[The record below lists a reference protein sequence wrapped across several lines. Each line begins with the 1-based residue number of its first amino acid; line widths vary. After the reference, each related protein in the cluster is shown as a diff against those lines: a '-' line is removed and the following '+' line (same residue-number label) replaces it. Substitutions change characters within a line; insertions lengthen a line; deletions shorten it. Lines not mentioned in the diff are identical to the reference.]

1 MRLLTRGANDT
12 YVVELSPAEYEA
24 ALALWSSPASSEPL
38 SDDAISAWEQV
49 FVTEI
54 DRLHL
59 PTSARNALCR
69 SVSPGNPFWGAK
81 TGRGKNPALI
91 VYGLPTWAEWC
102 DRVLKDDLVAHL
114 GYLRNFSHVSYGR
127 LKQAIKTQRK
137 ETEPDVFNNP
147 PIAAY

>member
-1 MRLLTRGANDT
+1 MRLIAHGSNDG

-24 ALALWSSPASSEPL
+24 ALALWPLPSLPEPL
-38 SDDAISAWEQV
+38 SEDAIFAWQRV

-59 PTSARNALCR
+59 PTYARNALCR
-69 SVSPGNPFWGAK
+69 SMSPGNPFWGAE
-81 TGRGKNPALI
+81 TGRCENQVLV
-91 VYGLPTWAEWC
+91 VYRLPTWAEWC
-102 DRVLKDDLVAHL
+102 DQVLNDDLLAHL
-114 GYLRNFSHVSYGR
+114 GYLRNFSHVSYGK